1 MAATALKRDLAKEE
15 VRVDIM
21 RITAVEE
28 YGLRCLLTLTRSGAG
43 QQMSISKIA
52 DAEGLSVPYVSKLLA
67 LLRKA
72 GLVTAVRGCGG
83 GFSLGRDP
91 REISL
96 YDVLNCLGGPLM
108 DPDHCE
114 RYAGQLDRCVH
125 HQKCS
130 VHDVLGGLAS
140 YVREFLA
147 DTSLE
152 DLALGHTRGFV
163 RRIGSE
169 VTISRGTPGKE
180 MKIITDKIN
189 EESIQ

>member
-1 MAATALKRDLAKEE
+1 
-15 VRVDIM
+15 M

-28 YGLRCLLTLTRSGAG
+28 YGLRCLLTLARSGPG
-43 QQMSISKIA
+43 EQMSISKIA
-52 DAEGLSVPYVSKLLA
+52 AMEGLSVPYVSKLLA

-83 GFSLGRDP
+83 GFSLSKDP
-91 REISL
+91 GAISL
-96 YDVLNCLGGPLM
+96 YEVLQSLGGPLI

-114 RYAGQLDRCVH
+114 RYAGQLDQCVH
-125 HQKCS
+125 HENCS
-130 VHDVLGGLAS
+130 VHDVLGGLAG

-152 DLALGHTRGFV
+152 DIALGHTRGFV
-163 RRIGSE
+163 RRVGNE
-169 VTISRGTPGKE
+169 VTISRGTPAKE
-180 MKIITDKIN
+180 LKIITDKIN